1 MNLQEL
7 EYTRIEL
14 RRALADFSGSTKGQ
28 LQAFSEHPPA
38 DKNKYP
44 RRHPEIVLEGEEGC
58 GSKVVKTL
66 ATPLYV
72 LETRSRRRPL
82 PPMKDA
88 EFASSAWRRSVNGL
102 GEHLQAWVRYCYGY
116 DLSFRYQTLM
126 CQYVWEKFQQQQGSK
141 KLQDRVTKKLVGL
154 VWLAAQEVAAS
165 RNNDTYQE
173 YAGAALARMLSVERS
188 TWLRVYS
195 VHWAAFKKAFKEMDT
210 LALVYTLQGHEK
222 NSKLLAVENHAKQHH
237 IP

>member
-7 EYTRIEL
+7 EYIRIEL
-14 RRALADFSGSTKGQ
+14 RRALADFSGATKGQ

-38 DKNKYP
+38 DKNKSP
-44 RRHPEIVLEGEEGC
+44 RHHPEIVLEGGEGC

-116 DLSFRYQTLM
+116 DLSFQHQMLT
-126 CQYVWEKFQQQQGSK
+126 CQYVWAQFQRQQGSR
-141 KLQDRVTKKLVGL
+141 KLQGRVTKKLVGL
-154 VWLAAQEVAAS
+154 VWLAAQEVAAARS
-165 RNNDTYQE
+165 NDTYQQ
-173 YAGAALARMLSVERS
+173 YAGAALARMVSVERS

-195 VHWAAFKKAFKEMDT
+195 AHWAAFKAAFVEMDS
-210 LALVYTLQGHEK
+210 LALCEI
-222 NSKLLAVENHAKQHH
+222 LARYEEYEEVKVAEM
-237 IP
+237 

>member
-14 RRALADFSGSTKGQ
+14 RRALADLSGSTKGQ

-44 RRHPEIVLEGEEGC
+44 RHHPEIVMEGGEGC

-82 PPMKDA
+82 PPIKDT
-88 EFASSAWRRSVNGL
+88 EFACSAWRRSVNGL
-102 GEHLQAWVRYCYGY
+102 GEHLQAWVRYCYGH
-116 DLSFRYQTLM
+116 DLAFRYQRLM
-126 CQYVWEKFQQQQGSK
+126 CQHVWEEFQRQHSGK
-141 KLQDRVTKKLVGL
+141 K
-154 VWLAAQEVAAS
+154 S
-165 RNNDTYQE
+165 RTVS
-173 YAGAALARMLSVERS
+173 L
-188 TWLRVYS
+188 
-195 VHWAAFKKAFKEMDT
+195 
-210 LALVYTLQGHEK
+210 K
-222 NSKLLAVENHAKQHH
+222 NW
-237 IP
+237 

>member
-14 RRALADFSGSTKGQ
+14 RRALADLSGTTKGQ

-44 RRHPEIVLEGEEGC
+44 RRHPEIVMEGGEGC

-126 CQYVWEKFQQQQGSK
+126 CQYVWAQFQHQQGSK

-173 YAGAALARMLSVERS
+173 YAGAALARMVSVERS
-188 TWLRVYS
+188 TWLRVYA
-195 VHWAAFKKAFKEMDT
+195 VHWAAFKEAFVEMDS
-210 LALVYTLQGHEK
+210 LALRE
-222 NSKLLAVENHAKQHH
+222 SLARYEEYEEAKVVEM
-237 IP
+237 

>member
-14 RRALADFSGSTKGQ
+14 RRALADFSGTTKGQ

-44 RRHPEIVLEGEEGC
+44 RHHPEIVMEGGEGC
-58 GSKVVKTL
+58 GANVVKTL

-82 PPMKDA
+82 PPIKDA

-116 DLSFRYQTLM
+116 DLTFRYQMLM
-126 CQYVWEKFQQQQGSK
+126 CQYVWAQFQNRHGSK

-165 RNNDTYQE
+165 RNNDTYKE
-173 YAGAALARMLSVERS
+173 YAGAALARMVSVERS
-188 TWLRVYS
+188 TWLRVYAA
-195 VHWAAFKKAFKEMDT
+195 HWADFKAAFVELDS
-210 LALVYTLQGHEK
+210 LALCE
-222 NSKLLAVENHAKQHH
+222 SLARYEEYENVKVAE
-237 IP
+237 I

>member
-44 RRHPEIVLEGEEGC
+44 RHHPEIVMEGGQGC

-116 DLSFRYQTLM
+116 EYLSGTR
-126 CQYVWEKFQQQQGSK
+126 
-141 KLQDRVTKKLVGL
+141 
-154 VWLAAQEVAAS
+154 
-165 RNNDTYQE
+165 
-173 YAGAALARMLSVERS
+173 
-188 TWLRVYS
+188 
-195 VHWAAFKKAFKEMDT
+195 H
-210 LALVYTLQGHEK
+210 
-222 NSKLLAVENHAKQHH
+222 
-237 IP
+237 

>member
-14 RRALADFSGSTKGQ
+14 RRALADLSGANKGQ

-44 RRHPEIVLEGEEGC
+44 RHHPEIVMEGVQGC

-72 LETRSRRRPL
+72 METRSRRRPL
-82 PPMKDA
+82 PPMNDA

-126 CQYVWEKFQQQQGSK
+126 CQYVWVQFQHQQGTK

-173 YAGAALARMLSVERS
+173 YAGAALARMVSVERS
-188 TWLRVYS
+188 TWLRVYA
-195 VHWAAFKKAFKEMDT
+195 VHWAAFKAAFVEMDS
-210 LALVYTLQGHEK
+210 LALCE
-222 NSKLLAVENHAKQHH
+222 SLARYEEYEEVKVVEM
-237 IP
+237 

>member
-28 LQAFSEHPPA
+28 LQAFSEHLPT
-38 DKNKYP
+38 DKKKYP
-44 RRHPEIVLEGEEGC
+44 QHHPEIVMEGGEGC

-72 LETRSRRRPL
+72 LETRSRRCPL
-82 PPMKDA
+82 PPIKDA
-88 EFASSAWRRSVNGL
+88 EFASSAWRRSVNSL
-102 GEHLQAWVRYCYGY
+102 EEHLQAWVRYCYGY

-126 CQYVWEKFQQQQGSK
+126 CQYVWAQFQHQQGSK

-165 RNNDTYQE
+165 RNNDTYQK
-173 YAGAALARMLSVERS
+173 YAGAALARMVSVERS
-188 TWLRVYS
+188 TWRRVYAP
-195 VHWAAFKKAFKEMDT
+195 HWAAFKAAFVEMDSLSLRES
-210 LALVYTLQGHEK
+210 LAKYERHNEAKV
-222 NSKLLAVENHAKQHH
+222 VEM
-237 IP
+237 